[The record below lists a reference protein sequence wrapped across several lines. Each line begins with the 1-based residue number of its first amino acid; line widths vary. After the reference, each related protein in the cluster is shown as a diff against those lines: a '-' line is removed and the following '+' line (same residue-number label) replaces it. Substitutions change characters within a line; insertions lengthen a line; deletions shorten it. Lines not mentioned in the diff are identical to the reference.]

1 MDIIFALIAFSR
13 GNQMCNFR
21 DFVNQ
26 IDNEMIKNK
35 KVFRRKKTRN
45 MLDENMK

>member
-1 MDIIFALIAFSR
+1 
-13 GNQMCNFR
+13 MCNFR

-35 KVFRRKKTRN
+35 KVFQRKKTRN

>member
-1 MDIIFALIAFSR
+1 MRIIFAMITSLTEDR
-13 GNQMCNFR
+13 MCNFR

-35 KVFRRKKTRN
+35 KVFRRKKLEICWIKT
-45 MLDENMK
+45 

>member
-1 MDIIFALIAFSR
+1 
-13 GNQMCNFR
+13 MCNFR

-35 KVFRRKKTRN
+35 KVFRRKKTQI
-45 MLDENMK
+45 MLDEDMK

>member
-1 MDIIFALIAFSR
+1 
-13 GNQMCNFR
+13 MCNFR

-35 KVFRRKKTRN
+35 KVFLRKKTRI
-45 MLDENMK
+45 MLDGDMK

>member
-1 MDIIFALIAFSR
+1 MRIVFAMITFLTE
-13 GNQMCNFR
+13 NQMCNFR

-45 MLDENMK
+45 MLDEDMK